1 MKEKELE
8 KWKIRVKELESE
20 NFIKDQTI
28 KQLREESEVRIMK
41 SGSRE
46 RRLPLRLKFLS
57 PTFFHFKNP
66 RPGRSHCRLDTWGFN
81 FHFTSKLQN

>member
-1 MKEKELE
+1 M
-8 KWKIRVKELESE
+8 KELESE

-41 SGSRE
+41 AGSRE

-57 PTFFHFKNP
+57 
-66 RPGRSHCRLDTWGFN
+66 
-81 FHFTSKLQN
+81 LQLSSIIKIIDQDAHIAG